1 MYFMSLNYT
10 LKRVNFVNFS
20 SRWQNRRLCSSPPV
34 IAPKSQPS
42 TGGRWNP
49 SKKGTVHPK
58 TKKKPQQD
66 SRRGTIMIKSNP
78 YPPVGWPI
86 NWTTIIKKKFSHCC
100 EGSESHIRLP
110 SLGIHKGTGNPQG
123 IWPGRPVGFDY
134 KISTG
139 LGETDSSLGWH
150 KQNLACT
157 KTQRKGAVTP
167 QEAEA
172 KPPASVGGSLVEA
185 WVSRRSPQ
193 GWGYWQ

>member
-110 SLGIHKGTGNPQG
+110 SLGIRQRDWEPPGNLTRKTSRIWLQDFHRTGGNRFQFWMAQTKPCMHQDSEE
-123 IWPGRPVGFDY
+123 RSSD
-134 KISTG
+134 STG
-139 LGETDSSLGWH
+139 SWS
-150 KQNLACT
+150 
-157 KTQRKGAVTP
+157 KTTC
-167 QEAEA
+167 
-172 KPPASVGGSLVEA
+172 
-185 WVSRRSPQ
+185 
-193 GWGYWQ
+193 